1 MYPAR
6 GRVVNDSH
14 NPGPPSDSADRPRA
28 ARVLVIDDEIRIA
41 SAVRRLLSDEFE
53 TNATTR
59 PDEALEW
66 LTSGDWYDV
75 ILCDVMMPVMNGIE
89 LRNRVHAVR
98 PDLAARIIFVTGGI
112 VLAHLHDLLDATPN
126 MVLEKPL
133 DFAALKELIR
143 RRAGGESFR
152 AASTA

>member
-1 MYPAR
+1 VAR
-6 GRVVNDSH
+6 DVTDIS
-14 NPGPPSDSADRPRA
+14 NPGPAPAGDKPRV

-41 SAVRRLLSDEFE
+41 SALRRLLSDEFE
-53 TNATTR
+53 TAATTR

-66 LTSGDWYDV
+66 LTSDAWYDV
-75 ILCDVMMPVMNGIE
+75 ILCDVMMPTMNGVE

-112 VLAHLHDLLDATPN
+112 VLAHLHELLDTMPN

-133 DFAALKELIR
+133 DFGALKELIR
-143 RRAGGESFR
+143 RRVRGEPLAQVGGT
-152 AASTA
+152 ASP